1 MRWDRPYAVASR
13 RLAVSATILAAV
25 IVASNTGAQ
34 QPQPGS
40 ALPAPRLFTVFPP
53 GARAGTAIEVT
64 FTGTDL
70 EEPEGLLFSQAGI
83 KADAVV
89 PPEPPMPP
97 ADAKQ
102 PAPAVTKKG
111 RNRPVPVVTKFKV
124 TVPANVVPGIYDVRL
139 FNKWG
144 VSNPRAFVVGDL
156 ADVLEKEP
164 NNDVKEAQR
173 VELNTTISGTI
184 AAPTDVDY
192 FLFSG
197 KKGQRIVASCLAS
210 SLDSRLLPEIEL
222 YDAGGRRLAHNRN
235 YHHADAL
242 CDATLPSD
250 GDYYVRLFEF
260 THTQGSAEHFYRL
273 SVSTAPW
280 IDAIHPAVVEPGKTA
295 QLTVYG

>member
-1 MRWDRPYAVASR
+1 
-13 RLAVSATILAAV
+13 
-25 IVASNTGAQ
+25 
-34 QPQPGS
+34 
-40 ALPAPRLFTVFPP
+40 
-53 GARAGTAIEVT
+53 
-64 FTGTDL
+64 
-70 EEPEGLLFSQAGI
+70 
-83 KADAVV
+83 
-89 PPEPPMPP
+89 
-97 ADAKQ
+97 
-102 PAPAVTKKG
+102 
-111 RNRPVPVVTKFKV
+111 KFKV

-173 VELNTTISGTI
+173 VELNTTINGTI
-184 AAPTDVDY
+184 AAPIDVDY
-192 FLFSG
+192 FVFSG
-197 KKGQRIVASCLAS
+197 KKGQRVVASCLAS
-210 SLDSRLLPEIEL
+210 SLDSRLQPEIEL
-222 YDAGGRRLAHNRN
+222 YDAGGKRLAHNRN

-250 GDYYVRLFEF
+250 GDYYIRLFEF

-295 QLTVYG
+295 QLTVYGRNLPGGTPDPTAVVDGRVLDKLSVTVNVPNDPAALQRLAFSGYVPPNAAMLEGFEYRARNAAGVSNPFLLTFAKAPVVVDNESNDTPETAQEIPVPCEIAGRIEKKRDRD